1 MVVFCHDFQNVQRS
15 CNYKQRSLEMKH
27 IAKRLLSLLLVV
39 CLVLSV
45 AVIPAGAAET
55 KLTSV
60 YASYAAEGHTN
71 APIEDDVF
79 EAKSDSITV
88 SIMTTTDMH
97 GRAYDWNSYTNSA
110 LNNNFLQAAKLV
122 AERRAAV
129 DDSILID
136 VGDILQGSALS
147 SYNILQEGGENSP
160 MATALRYIGYD
171 AFVLGNH
178 EFNYAPQIQWNYY
191 NLLTSTD
198 KAVAGQPVDV
208 ICSNVVE
215 TETNESVFSPYKTFT
230 YKFEDG
236 TTFTIGL
243 LGFENMNNANWDVA
257 SHYEGCTFGHT
268 DNAEKSYVY
277 EWENYYG
284 KEMQEKCD
292 YIIVAMHSG
301 EGNPDVYNQ
310 ENQGGYFA
318 THTTGVDMLL
328 TGHNHQRNAVTLQNK
343 NGENVL
349 VMNGGGSTLGETVLT
364 LTKGAD
370 GKVSVTA
377 AESTMHPLNSALGK
391 DIRVTS
397 PDFKSG
403 DANYDGLKTLIT
415 PLFERSDAFVNKK
428 IGTVSGTWDTISN
441 YYLTQSDSYDLVH
454 KAQIWAACTDNNIDP
469 TKEHV
474 ISMTT
479 PVAKRGWSV
488 SSLLA
493 DGATSGDISLRDC
506 YSLYQYDNNTLYMIR
521 MTGAQLKS
529 WMQRTAQNYRVND
542 DGQVGGGGFG
552 CDTFYGVNYD
562 VYVGNPDG
570 QRVQNITYA
579 DGTPVKDDDTIYACL
594 SSYRLSATKD
604 SDAYGWF
611 ASTGITSNSEEALWD
626 ATISERFNNVGGSVP
641 LIIGE
646 YIKEMTAEGK
656 DITPGRE
663 TKWTIHAEANPVKTI
678 EVFETTDVHG
688 YLVDTSS
695 GNEST
700 FQYRMAYIAN
710 AVNEARANA
719 ENDAVLLLDGG
730 DIYQGTPVSNL
741 TYGSALRAAFDAMG
755 YDAVSLGNHEFDWN
769 VKTYAADEDGTMP
782 AYEIGEFKGD
792 SNIPVLAYNLYDAGT
807 TNRASF
813 VKDYVIVDKAGVKVA
828 LVGYIPDYSMDIM
841 TAKIAPYDIDPSIE
855 KLNAKI
861 ESIVAAENPD
871 VVVVVA
877 HASPRG
883 LANSVNSELV
893 DLVVG
898 GHSHSVS
905 YGVADNGVAYIQ
917 GNCQAKGYANAK
929 IQFNTE
935 TKEVTVVNP
944 SYVNTTG
951 RDNTQ
956 NLYDTEGN
964 TKLDPTVLAISHAS
978 WDAVKG
984 DMSEVLGV
992 ADQSIT
998 RRAPIGNSSSTIA
1011 GNWLTGLMLEATKEL
1026 NTVVAFTNSGGI
1038 RCDLLANE
1046 GETTRTVTVGDIYAI
1061 TPFGNR
1067 LYTYDLTG
1075 AELAATVE
1083 NSFKNSNY
1091 GDQFSGMVVK
1101 YTAEPDGKDENGR
1114 PVRGARTVVS
1124 IVLDDGTV
1132 VDIKDNTKTYRVAVN
1147 EYCATLPGSV
1157 FENKTPVQNVNEAPI
1172 DNISAIEA
1180 LRAIGKANNGKL
1192 PLDLTER
1199 CVKVELVEEDPC
1211 EQYTDLDANAW
1222 YAESVHFALV
1232 NGLFVGFGDG
1242 TFRPEAALSRAMVA
1256 TVLYRQAG
1264 SPAVTGTSTFPDL
1277 KDDWYADAVAWAQE
1291 AKVVIGDDKGLFR
1304 PDDDVTREEMVTM
1317 LYRFAASQNM
1327 DTTTTG
1333 DLSNF
1338 TDASSVQSYAT
1349 EPMTWAVGNGI
1360 ILGMGNNELAP
1371 RESATRAQFAAI
1383 TARLA
1388 ALK

>member
-1 MVVFCHDFQNVQRS
+1 
-15 CNYKQRSLEMKH
+15 MKH

-71 APIEDDVF
+71 APVADDVF

-88 SIMTTTDMH
+88 SILTTTDMH

-110 LNNNFLQAAKLV
+110 LSNNFLQAAKLV

-257 SHYEGCTFGHT
+257 SHYEGCTFGHP
-268 DNAEKSYVY
+268 DNTEKSYVY

-301 EGNPDVYNQ
+301 EGNPDIYNQ

-370 GKVSVTA
+370 GKVTVTA

-391 DIRVTS
+391 DENGRDIRVPS

-403 DANYDGLKTLIT
+403 DPNYDGLKDLIT

-529 WMQRTAQNYRVND
+529 WMQHTAQNYRVKDN
-542 DGQVGGGGFG
+542 GQLGGGGFG

-562 VYVGNPDG
+562 VYVGNPDN

-579 DGTPVKDDDTIYACL
+579 DGTAVKDDDTIYACL

-611 ASTGITSNSEEALWD
+611 ASTGITSSSDEVLWD

-663 TKWTIHAEANPVKTI
+663 TKWTVHAEANPVKTI

-710 AVNEARANA
+710 VVNEARANA

-741 TYGSALRAAFDAMG
+741 TYGNALRAAFDAMG
-755 YDAVSLGNHEFDWN
+755 YDAVSLGNHEFDWD
-769 VKTYAADEDGTMP
+769 VKAYAADEDGTMP

-792 SNIPVLAYNLYDAGT
+792 SNIPVLAYNLYDADT

-935 TKEVTVVNP
+935 TKEVMVVNP

-1011 GNWLTGLMLEATKEL
+1011 GNWLAGLMLEATKEL

-1232 NGLFVGFGDG
+1232 NGLFVGYGDG

-1333 DLSNF
+1333 DLSSF
-1338 TDASSVQSYAT
+1338 TDASSVQSYAA

>member
-1 MVVFCHDFQNVQRS
+1 
-15 CNYKQRSLEMKH
+15 MKH

-110 LNNNFLQAAKLV
+110 LSNNFLQAAKLV

-529 WMQRTAQNYRVND
+529 WMQHTAQTYRIND
-542 DGQVGGGGFG
+542 NGQVGGGGFG
-552 CDTFYGVNYD
+552 CDSFYGVNYD
-562 VYVGNPDG
+562 VYVGKPDG

-611 ASTGITSNSEEALWD
+611 ASTGITSSSEEVLWD
-626 ATISERFNNVGGSVP
+626 ATVSERFNNVGGSVP

-663 TKWTIHAEANPVKTI
+663 TKWT
-678 EVFETTDVHG
+678 
-688 YLVDTSS
+688 
-695 GNEST
+695 
-700 FQYRMAYIAN
+700 
-710 AVNEARANA
+710 
-719 ENDAVLLLDGG
+719 
-730 DIYQGTPVSNL
+730 
-741 TYGSALRAAFDAMG
+741 
-755 YDAVSLGNHEFDWN
+755 
-769 VKTYAADEDGTMP
+769 
-782 AYEIGEFKGD
+782 
-792 SNIPVLAYNLYDAGT
+792 
-807 TNRASF
+807 
-813 VKDYVIVDKAGVKVA
+813 
-828 LVGYIPDYSMDIM
+828 
-841 TAKIAPYDIDPSIE
+841 
-855 KLNAKI
+855 
-861 ESIVAAENPD
+861 
-871 VVVVVA
+871 
-877 HASPRG
+877 
-883 LANSVNSELV
+883 
-893 DLVVG
+893 
-898 GHSHSVS
+898 
-905 YGVADNGVAYIQ
+905 
-917 GNCQAKGYANAK
+917 
-929 IQFNTE
+929 
-935 TKEVTVVNP
+935 
-944 SYVNTTG
+944 
-951 RDNTQ
+951 
-956 NLYDTEGN
+956 
-964 TKLDPTVLAISHAS
+964 
-978 WDAVKG
+978 
-984 DMSEVLGV
+984 
-992 ADQSIT
+992 
-998 RRAPIGNSSSTIA
+998 
-1011 GNWLTGLMLEATKEL
+1011 
-1026 NTVVAFTNSGGI
+1026 
-1038 RCDLLANE
+1038 
-1046 GETTRTVTVGDIYAI
+1046 
-1061 TPFGNR
+1061 
-1067 LYTYDLTG
+1067 
-1075 AELAATVE
+1075 
-1083 NSFKNSNY
+1083 
-1091 GDQFSGMVVK
+1091 
-1101 YTAEPDGKDENGR
+1101 
-1114 PVRGARTVVS
+1114 
-1124 IVLDDGTV
+1124 
-1132 VDIKDNTKTYRVAVN
+1132 
-1147 EYCATLPGSV
+1147 
-1157 FENKTPVQNVNEAPI
+1157 VQ
-1172 DNISAIEA
+1172 
-1180 LRAIGKANNGKL
+1180 
-1192 PLDLTER
+1192 
-1199 CVKVELVEEDPC
+1199 VEEDPC

-1333 DLSNF
+1333 DLSSF

>member
-1 MVVFCHDFQNVQRS
+1 
-15 CNYKQRSLEMKH
+15 MKH

-71 APIEDDVF
+71 APVADDVF

-88 SIMTTTDMH
+88 SILTTTDMH
-97 GRAYDWNSYTNSA
+97 GRAYDWDSYKNSA
-110 LNNNFLQAAKLV
+110 LSNNFLQAAKLV

-257 SHYEGCTFGHT
+257 SHYEGCTFGHP
-268 DNAEKSYVY
+268 DNTEKSYVY

-301 EGNPDVYNQ
+301 EGNPDIYNQ

-370 GKVSVTA
+370 GKVTVTA

-391 DIRVTS
+391 DENGRDIRVPS

-403 DANYDGLKTLIT
+403 DPNYDGLKDLIT

-529 WMQRTAQNYRVND
+529 WMQHTAQNYRVKD
-542 DGQVGGGGFG
+542 DGQLGGGGFG

-562 VYVGNPDG
+562 VYVGNPDN

-579 DGTPVKDDDTIYACL
+579 DGTAVKDDDTIYACL

-611 ASTGITSNSEEALWD
+611 ASTGITSSSDEVLWD

-663 TKWTIHAEANPVKTI
+663 TKWTVHAEANPVKTI

-710 AVNEARANA
+710 VVNEARANA

-741 TYGSALRAAFDAMG
+741 TYGNALRAAFDAMG
-755 YDAVSLGNHEFDWN
+755 YDAVSLGNHEFDWD
-769 VKTYAADEDGTMP
+769 VKAYAADEDGTMP

-792 SNIPVLAYNLYDAGT
+792 SNIPVLAYNLYDADT

-956 NLYDTEGN
+956 NLFDTEGN

-978 WDAVKG
+978 WDAVKD

-1011 GNWLTGLMLEATKEL
+1011 GNWLAGLMLEATKEL

-1157 FENKTPVQNVNEAPI
+1157 FENKTPVQNVNEAPV

-1232 NGLFVGFGDG
+1232 NGLFVGYGDG

-1327 DTTTTG
+1327 DTPTTG

>member
-1 MVVFCHDFQNVQRS
+1 
-15 CNYKQRSLEMKH
+15 MKH

-71 APIEDDVF
+71 APVADDVF

-97 GRAYDWNSYTNSA
+97 GRAYDWDSYKNSA
-110 LNNNFLQAAKLV
+110 LSNNFLQAAKLV

-257 SHYEGCTFGHT
+257 SHYEGCTFGHP
-268 DNAEKSYVY
+268 DNTEKSYVY

-301 EGNPDVYNQ
+301 EGNPDIYNQ

-370 GKVSVTA
+370 GKVTVTA

-391 DIRVTS
+391 DENGRDIRVPS

-403 DANYDGLKTLIT
+403 DPNYDGLKDLIT

-529 WMQRTAQNYRVND
+529 WMQHTAQNYRVKD
-542 DGQVGGGGFG
+542 DGQLGGGGFG

-562 VYVGNPDG
+562 VYVGNPDN

-579 DGTPVKDDDTIYACL
+579 DGTAVKDDDTIYACL

-611 ASTGITSNSEEALWD
+611 ASTGITSSSDEVLWD

-656 DITPGRE
+656 EITPGRE
-663 TKWTIHAEANPVKTI
+663 TKWT
-678 EVFETTDVHG
+678 
-688 YLVDTSS
+688 
-695 GNEST
+695 
-700 FQYRMAYIAN
+700 
-710 AVNEARANA
+710 
-719 ENDAVLLLDGG
+719 
-730 DIYQGTPVSNL
+730 
-741 TYGSALRAAFDAMG
+741 
-755 YDAVSLGNHEFDWN
+755 
-769 VKTYAADEDGTMP
+769 
-782 AYEIGEFKGD
+782 
-792 SNIPVLAYNLYDAGT
+792 
-807 TNRASF
+807 
-813 VKDYVIVDKAGVKVA
+813 
-828 LVGYIPDYSMDIM
+828 
-841 TAKIAPYDIDPSIE
+841 
-855 KLNAKI
+855 
-861 ESIVAAENPD
+861 
-871 VVVVVA
+871 
-877 HASPRG
+877 
-883 LANSVNSELV
+883 
-893 DLVVG
+893 
-898 GHSHSVS
+898 
-905 YGVADNGVAYIQ
+905 
-917 GNCQAKGYANAK
+917 
-929 IQFNTE
+929 
-935 TKEVTVVNP
+935 
-944 SYVNTTG
+944 
-951 RDNTQ
+951 
-956 NLYDTEGN
+956 
-964 TKLDPTVLAISHAS
+964 
-978 WDAVKG
+978 
-984 DMSEVLGV
+984 
-992 ADQSIT
+992 
-998 RRAPIGNSSSTIA
+998 
-1011 GNWLTGLMLEATKEL
+1011 
-1026 NTVVAFTNSGGI
+1026 
-1038 RCDLLANE
+1038 
-1046 GETTRTVTVGDIYAI
+1046 
-1061 TPFGNR
+1061 
-1067 LYTYDLTG
+1067 
-1075 AELAATVE
+1075 
-1083 NSFKNSNY
+1083 
-1091 GDQFSGMVVK
+1091 
-1101 YTAEPDGKDENGR
+1101 
-1114 PVRGARTVVS
+1114 
-1124 IVLDDGTV
+1124 
-1132 VDIKDNTKTYRVAVN
+1132 
-1147 EYCATLPGSV
+1147 
-1157 FENKTPVQNVNEAPI
+1157 VQ
-1172 DNISAIEA
+1172 
-1180 LRAIGKANNGKL
+1180 
-1192 PLDLTER
+1192 
-1199 CVKVELVEEDPC
+1199 VEEDPC

-1264 SPAVTGTSTFPDL
+1264 SPAVTGSSTFPDL

>member
-1 MVVFCHDFQNVQRS
+1 
-15 CNYKQRSLEMKH
+15 MKH

-71 APIEDDVF
+71 APVADDVF

-88 SIMTTTDMH
+88 SILTTTDMH
-97 GRAYDWNSYTNSA
+97 GRAYDWDSYTNSA
-110 LNNNFLQAAKLV
+110 LSNNFLQAAKLV

-257 SHYEGCTFGHT
+257 SHYEGCTFGHP
-268 DNAEKSYVY
+268 DNTEKSYVY

-301 EGNPDVYNQ
+301 EGNPDIYNQ

-370 GKVSVTA
+370 GKVTVTA

-391 DIRVTS
+391 DENGRDIRVPS

-403 DANYDGLKTLIT
+403 DPNYDGLKDLIT

-428 IGTVSGTWDTISN
+428 IGTVSGEWDTISN

-474 ISMTT
+474 VSMTT

-506 YSLYQYDNNTLYMIR
+506 YSLYQYDNNTLYMIK

-529 WMQRTAQNYRVND
+529 WMQHTAQNYRVKDN
-542 DGQVGGGGFG
+542 GQLGGGGFG

-562 VYVGNPDG
+562 VYVGNPDN
-570 QRVQNITYA
+570 QCVQNITYA
-579 DGTPVKDDDTIYACL
+579 DGTAVKDDDTIYACL

-611 ASTGITSNSEEALWD
+611 ASTGITSSSDEVLWD

-663 TKWTIHAEANPVKTI
+663 TKWAVHAEANPVKTI

-710 AVNEARANA
+710 VVNEARANA

-741 TYGSALRAAFDAMG
+741 TYGNALRAAFDAMG

-769 VKTYAADEDGTMP
+769 VKAYAADENGTMP

-792 SNIPVLAYNLYDAGT
+792 SNIPVLAYNLYDADT

-1011 GNWLTGLMLEATKEL
+1011 GNWLAGLMLEATKEL

-1157 FENKTPVQNVNEAPI
+1157 FENKTPVQNVNEAPV

-1232 NGLFVGFGDG
+1232 NGLFVGYGDG

-1264 SPAVTGTSTFPDL
+1264 SPAVTGSSTFPDL

>member
-1 MVVFCHDFQNVQRS
+1 
-15 CNYKQRSLEMKH
+15 MKH

-71 APIEDDVF
+71 APVADDVF

-88 SIMTTTDMH
+88 SILTTTDMH

-110 LNNNFLQAAKLV
+110 LSNNFLQAAKLV

-301 EGNPDVYNQ
+301 EGNPDIYNQ

-343 NGENVL
+343 NGEDVL

-370 GKVSVTA
+370 GKVTVTA

-391 DIRVTS
+391 DENGRDIRVPS

-403 DANYDGLKTLIT
+403 DPNYDGLKDLIT

-474 ISMTT
+474 VSMTT

-506 YSLYQYDNNTLYMIR
+506 YSLYQYDNNTLYMIK

-529 WMQRTAQNYRVND
+529 WMQHTAQNYRVND
-542 DGQVGGGGFG
+542 NGQVGGGGFG

-562 VYVGNPDG
+562 VYVGKPDG

-579 DGTPVKDDDTIYACL
+579 DGTPVKDDDMIYACL

-611 ASTGITSNSEEALWD
+611 ASTGITSSSEEVLWD
-626 ATISERFNNVGGSVP
+626 ATVSERFNNVGGSVP

-663 TKWTIHAEANPVKTI
+663 TKWT
-678 EVFETTDVHG
+678 
-688 YLVDTSS
+688 
-695 GNEST
+695 
-700 FQYRMAYIAN
+700 
-710 AVNEARANA
+710 
-719 ENDAVLLLDGG
+719 
-730 DIYQGTPVSNL
+730 
-741 TYGSALRAAFDAMG
+741 
-755 YDAVSLGNHEFDWN
+755 
-769 VKTYAADEDGTMP
+769 
-782 AYEIGEFKGD
+782 
-792 SNIPVLAYNLYDAGT
+792 
-807 TNRASF
+807 
-813 VKDYVIVDKAGVKVA
+813 
-828 LVGYIPDYSMDIM
+828 
-841 TAKIAPYDIDPSIE
+841 
-855 KLNAKI
+855 
-861 ESIVAAENPD
+861 
-871 VVVVVA
+871 
-877 HASPRG
+877 
-883 LANSVNSELV
+883 
-893 DLVVG
+893 
-898 GHSHSVS
+898 
-905 YGVADNGVAYIQ
+905 
-917 GNCQAKGYANAK
+917 
-929 IQFNTE
+929 
-935 TKEVTVVNP
+935 
-944 SYVNTTG
+944 
-951 RDNTQ
+951 
-956 NLYDTEGN
+956 
-964 TKLDPTVLAISHAS
+964 
-978 WDAVKG
+978 
-984 DMSEVLGV
+984 
-992 ADQSIT
+992 
-998 RRAPIGNSSSTIA
+998 
-1011 GNWLTGLMLEATKEL
+1011 
-1026 NTVVAFTNSGGI
+1026 
-1038 RCDLLANE
+1038 
-1046 GETTRTVTVGDIYAI
+1046 
-1061 TPFGNR
+1061 
-1067 LYTYDLTG
+1067 
-1075 AELAATVE
+1075 
-1083 NSFKNSNY
+1083 
-1091 GDQFSGMVVK
+1091 
-1101 YTAEPDGKDENGR
+1101 
-1114 PVRGARTVVS
+1114 
-1124 IVLDDGTV
+1124 
-1132 VDIKDNTKTYRVAVN
+1132 
-1147 EYCATLPGSV
+1147 
-1157 FENKTPVQNVNEAPI
+1157 VQ
-1172 DNISAIEA
+1172 
-1180 LRAIGKANNGKL
+1180 
-1192 PLDLTER
+1192 
-1199 CVKVELVEEDPC
+1199 VEEDPC

-1232 NGLFVGFGDG
+1232 NGLFVGYGDG

-1333 DLSNF
+1333 DLSSF

>member
-1 MVVFCHDFQNVQRS
+1 
-15 CNYKQRSLEMKH
+15 MKH

-71 APIEDDVF
+71 APVADDVF

-88 SIMTTTDMH
+88 SILTTTDMH

-110 LNNNFLQAAKLV
+110 LSNNFLQAAKLV

-257 SHYEGCTFGHT
+257 SHYEGCTFGHP
-268 DNAEKSYVY
+268 DNTEKSYVY

-301 EGNPDVYNQ
+301 EGNPDIYNQ

-370 GKVSVTA
+370 GKVTVTA

-391 DIRVTS
+391 DENGRDIRVPS

-403 DANYDGLKTLIT
+403 DPNYDGLKDLIT

-529 WMQRTAQNYRVND
+529 WMQHTAQNYRVKD
-542 DGQVGGGGFG
+542 DGQLGCGGFG

-562 VYVGNPDG
+562 VYVGKPDG

-579 DGTPVKDDDTIYACL
+579 DGTPVKDDDMIYACL

-611 ASTGITSNSEEALWD
+611 ASTGITSSSEEVLWD
-626 ATISERFNNVGGSVP
+626 ATVSERFNNVGGSVP

-663 TKWTIHAEANPVKTI
+663 TKWT
-678 EVFETTDVHG
+678 
-688 YLVDTSS
+688 
-695 GNEST
+695 
-700 FQYRMAYIAN
+700 
-710 AVNEARANA
+710 
-719 ENDAVLLLDGG
+719 
-730 DIYQGTPVSNL
+730 
-741 TYGSALRAAFDAMG
+741 
-755 YDAVSLGNHEFDWN
+755 
-769 VKTYAADEDGTMP
+769 
-782 AYEIGEFKGD
+782 
-792 SNIPVLAYNLYDAGT
+792 
-807 TNRASF
+807 
-813 VKDYVIVDKAGVKVA
+813 
-828 LVGYIPDYSMDIM
+828 
-841 TAKIAPYDIDPSIE
+841 
-855 KLNAKI
+855 
-861 ESIVAAENPD
+861 
-871 VVVVVA
+871 
-877 HASPRG
+877 
-883 LANSVNSELV
+883 
-893 DLVVG
+893 
-898 GHSHSVS
+898 
-905 YGVADNGVAYIQ
+905 
-917 GNCQAKGYANAK
+917 
-929 IQFNTE
+929 
-935 TKEVTVVNP
+935 
-944 SYVNTTG
+944 
-951 RDNTQ
+951 
-956 NLYDTEGN
+956 
-964 TKLDPTVLAISHAS
+964 
-978 WDAVKG
+978 
-984 DMSEVLGV
+984 
-992 ADQSIT
+992 
-998 RRAPIGNSSSTIA
+998 
-1011 GNWLTGLMLEATKEL
+1011 
-1026 NTVVAFTNSGGI
+1026 
-1038 RCDLLANE
+1038 
-1046 GETTRTVTVGDIYAI
+1046 
-1061 TPFGNR
+1061 
-1067 LYTYDLTG
+1067 
-1075 AELAATVE
+1075 
-1083 NSFKNSNY
+1083 
-1091 GDQFSGMVVK
+1091 
-1101 YTAEPDGKDENGR
+1101 
-1114 PVRGARTVVS
+1114 
-1124 IVLDDGTV
+1124 
-1132 VDIKDNTKTYRVAVN
+1132 
-1147 EYCATLPGSV
+1147 
-1157 FENKTPVQNVNEAPI
+1157 VQ
-1172 DNISAIEA
+1172 
-1180 LRAIGKANNGKL
+1180 
-1192 PLDLTER
+1192 
-1199 CVKVELVEEDPC
+1199 VEEDPC

-1333 DLSNF
+1333 DLSSF

>member
-1 MVVFCHDFQNVQRS
+1 
-15 CNYKQRSLEMKH
+15 MKH

-71 APIEDDVF
+71 APVADDVF

-88 SIMTTTDMH
+88 SILTTTDMH

-110 LNNNFLQAAKLV
+110 LSNNFLQAAKLV

-257 SHYEGCTFGHT
+257 SHYEGCTFGHP
-268 DNAEKSYVY
+268 DNTEKSYVY

-301 EGNPDVYNQ
+301 EGNPDIYNQ

-370 GKVSVTA
+370 GKVTVTA

-391 DIRVTS
+391 DENGRDIRVPS

-403 DANYDGLKTLIT
+403 DPNYDGLKDLIT

-529 WMQRTAQNYRVND
+529 WMQHTAQNYRVKDN
-542 DGQVGGGGFG
+542 GQLGGGGFG

-562 VYVGNPDG
+562 VYVGNPDN

-579 DGTPVKDDDTIYACL
+579 DGTAVKDDDTIYACL

-611 ASTGITSNSEEALWD
+611 ASTGITSSSDEVLWD

-663 TKWTIHAEANPVKTI
+663 TKWTVHAEANPVKTI

-695 GNEST
+695 GSEST

-710 AVNEARANA
+710 VVNEARANA

-741 TYGSALRAAFDAMG
+741 TYGNALRAAFDAMG
-755 YDAVSLGNHEFDWN
+755 YDAVSLGNHEFDWD
-769 VKTYAADEDGTMP
+769 VKAYAADEDGTMP

-792 SNIPVLAYNLYDAGT
+792 SNIPVLAYNLYDADT

-956 NLYDTEGN
+956 NLFDTEGN

-978 WDAVKG
+978 WDAVKD

-1011 GNWLTGLMLEATKEL
+1011 GNWLAGLMLEATKEL

-1157 FENKTPVQNVNEAPI
+1157 FENKTPVQNVNEAPV

-1333 DLSNF
+1333 DLSSF

>member
-1 MVVFCHDFQNVQRS
+1 
-15 CNYKQRSLEMKH
+15 MKH

-71 APIEDDVF
+71 APVADDVF

-88 SIMTTTDMH
+88 SILTTTDMH

-110 LNNNFLQAAKLV
+110 LSNNFLQAAKLV

-301 EGNPDVYNQ
+301 EGNPDIYNQ

-318 THTTGVDMLL
+318 THTIGVDMLL

-343 NGENVL
+343 NGEDVL

-370 GKVSVTA
+370 GKVTVTA

-391 DIRVTS
+391 DENGRDIRVPS

-403 DANYDGLKTLIT
+403 DPNYDGLKDLIT

-428 IGTVSGTWDTISN
+428 IGTVSGEWDTISN

-474 ISMTT
+474 VSMTT

-506 YSLYQYDNNTLYMIR
+506 YSLYQYDNNTLYMIK

-529 WMQRTAQNYRVND
+529 WMQHTAQNYRVND
-542 DGQVGGGGFG
+542 NGQVGGGGFG

-562 VYVGNPDG
+562 VYVGKPDG

-579 DGTPVKDDDTIYACL
+579 DGTPVKDDDMIYACL

-611 ASTGITSNSEEALWD
+611 ASTGITSSSEEVLWD
-626 ATISERFNNVGGSVP
+626 ATVSERFNNVGGSVP

-663 TKWTIHAEANPVKTI
+663 TKWT
-678 EVFETTDVHG
+678 
-688 YLVDTSS
+688 
-695 GNEST
+695 
-700 FQYRMAYIAN
+700 
-710 AVNEARANA
+710 
-719 ENDAVLLLDGG
+719 
-730 DIYQGTPVSNL
+730 
-741 TYGSALRAAFDAMG
+741 
-755 YDAVSLGNHEFDWN
+755 
-769 VKTYAADEDGTMP
+769 
-782 AYEIGEFKGD
+782 
-792 SNIPVLAYNLYDAGT
+792 
-807 TNRASF
+807 
-813 VKDYVIVDKAGVKVA
+813 
-828 LVGYIPDYSMDIM
+828 
-841 TAKIAPYDIDPSIE
+841 
-855 KLNAKI
+855 
-861 ESIVAAENPD
+861 
-871 VVVVVA
+871 
-877 HASPRG
+877 
-883 LANSVNSELV
+883 
-893 DLVVG
+893 
-898 GHSHSVS
+898 
-905 YGVADNGVAYIQ
+905 
-917 GNCQAKGYANAK
+917 
-929 IQFNTE
+929 
-935 TKEVTVVNP
+935 
-944 SYVNTTG
+944 
-951 RDNTQ
+951 
-956 NLYDTEGN
+956 
-964 TKLDPTVLAISHAS
+964 
-978 WDAVKG
+978 
-984 DMSEVLGV
+984 
-992 ADQSIT
+992 
-998 RRAPIGNSSSTIA
+998 
-1011 GNWLTGLMLEATKEL
+1011 
-1026 NTVVAFTNSGGI
+1026 
-1038 RCDLLANE
+1038 
-1046 GETTRTVTVGDIYAI
+1046 
-1061 TPFGNR
+1061 
-1067 LYTYDLTG
+1067 
-1075 AELAATVE
+1075 
-1083 NSFKNSNY
+1083 
-1091 GDQFSGMVVK
+1091 
-1101 YTAEPDGKDENGR
+1101 
-1114 PVRGARTVVS
+1114 
-1124 IVLDDGTV
+1124 
-1132 VDIKDNTKTYRVAVN
+1132 
-1147 EYCATLPGSV
+1147 
-1157 FENKTPVQNVNEAPI
+1157 VQ
-1172 DNISAIEA
+1172 
-1180 LRAIGKANNGKL
+1180 
-1192 PLDLTER
+1192 
-1199 CVKVELVEEDPC
+1199 VEEDPC

-1232 NGLFVGFGDG
+1232 NGLFVGYGDG

-1333 DLSNF
+1333 DLSSF

>member
-1 MVVFCHDFQNVQRS
+1 
-15 CNYKQRSLEMKH
+15 MKH

-301 EGNPDVYNQ
+301 EGNPDIYNQ

-343 NGENVL
+343 NGEDVL

-370 GKVSVTA
+370 GKVTVTA

-391 DIRVTS
+391 DENGRDIRVPS

-403 DANYDGLKTLIT
+403 DPNYDGLKDLIT

-428 IGTVSGTWDTISN
+428 IGTVSGEWDTISN

-474 ISMTT
+474 VSMTT

-506 YSLYQYDNNTLYMIR
+506 YSLYQYDNNTLYMIK

-529 WMQRTAQNYRVND
+529 WMQHTAQNYRVND
-542 DGQVGGGGFG
+542 NGQVGGGGFG

-562 VYVGNPDG
+562 VYVGKPDG

-579 DGTPVKDDDTIYACL
+579 DGTPVKDDDMIYACL

-611 ASTGITSNSEEALWD
+611 ASTGITSSSEEVLWD
-626 ATISERFNNVGGSVP
+626 ATVSERFNNVGGSVP

-663 TKWTIHAEANPVKTI
+663 TKWT
-678 EVFETTDVHG
+678 
-688 YLVDTSS
+688 
-695 GNEST
+695 
-700 FQYRMAYIAN
+700 
-710 AVNEARANA
+710 
-719 ENDAVLLLDGG
+719 
-730 DIYQGTPVSNL
+730 
-741 TYGSALRAAFDAMG
+741 
-755 YDAVSLGNHEFDWN
+755 
-769 VKTYAADEDGTMP
+769 
-782 AYEIGEFKGD
+782 
-792 SNIPVLAYNLYDAGT
+792 
-807 TNRASF
+807 
-813 VKDYVIVDKAGVKVA
+813 
-828 LVGYIPDYSMDIM
+828 
-841 TAKIAPYDIDPSIE
+841 
-855 KLNAKI
+855 
-861 ESIVAAENPD
+861 
-871 VVVVVA
+871 
-877 HASPRG
+877 
-883 LANSVNSELV
+883 
-893 DLVVG
+893 
-898 GHSHSVS
+898 
-905 YGVADNGVAYIQ
+905 
-917 GNCQAKGYANAK
+917 
-929 IQFNTE
+929 
-935 TKEVTVVNP
+935 
-944 SYVNTTG
+944 
-951 RDNTQ
+951 
-956 NLYDTEGN
+956 
-964 TKLDPTVLAISHAS
+964 
-978 WDAVKG
+978 
-984 DMSEVLGV
+984 
-992 ADQSIT
+992 
-998 RRAPIGNSSSTIA
+998 
-1011 GNWLTGLMLEATKEL
+1011 
-1026 NTVVAFTNSGGI
+1026 
-1038 RCDLLANE
+1038 
-1046 GETTRTVTVGDIYAI
+1046 
-1061 TPFGNR
+1061 
-1067 LYTYDLTG
+1067 
-1075 AELAATVE
+1075 
-1083 NSFKNSNY
+1083 
-1091 GDQFSGMVVK
+1091 
-1101 YTAEPDGKDENGR
+1101 
-1114 PVRGARTVVS
+1114 
-1124 IVLDDGTV
+1124 
-1132 VDIKDNTKTYRVAVN
+1132 
-1147 EYCATLPGSV
+1147 
-1157 FENKTPVQNVNEAPI
+1157 VQ
-1172 DNISAIEA
+1172 
-1180 LRAIGKANNGKL
+1180 
-1192 PLDLTER
+1192 
-1199 CVKVELVEEDPC
+1199 VEEDPC

-1232 NGLFVGFGDG
+1232 NGLFVGYGDG

-1333 DLSNF
+1333 DLSSF
-1338 TDASSVQSYAT
+1338 TDASSVQSYAA

>member
-1 MVVFCHDFQNVQRS
+1 
-15 CNYKQRSLEMKH
+15 MKH

-71 APIEDDVF
+71 APVADDVF

-88 SIMTTTDMH
+88 SILTTTDMH

-110 LNNNFLQAAKLV
+110 LSNNFLQAAKLV

-198 KAVAGQPVDV
+198 KAVVGQPVDV

-257 SHYEGCTFGHT
+257 SHYEGCTFGHP
-268 DNAEKSYVY
+268 DNTEKSYVY

-301 EGNPDVYNQ
+301 EGNPDIYNQ

-370 GKVSVTA
+370 GKVTVTA
-377 AESTMHPLNSALGK
+377 GESTMHPLGSALGK
-391 DIRVTS
+391 DENGKDIRVPS

-403 DANYDGLKTLIT
+403 DPNYDGLKDLIT

-479 PVAKRGWSV
+479 PVAKWGWSV

-542 DGQVGGGGFG
+542 NGQLGGGGFG

-579 DGTPVKDDDTIYACL
+579 DGTSVKDDDTIYACL

-611 ASTGITSNSEEALWD
+611 ASTGITSSSEEALWD

-710 AVNEARANA
+710 VVNEARANA

-755 YDAVSLGNHEFDWN
+755 YDAVALGNHEFDWD
-769 VKTYAADEDGTMP
+769 VKTYAADEDGTMS

-792 SNIPVLAYNLYDAGT
+792 SNIPVLAYNLYDTGT

-861 ESIVAAENPD
+861 ESIVAAEDPD

-898 GHSHSVS
+898 GHSHTVS

-956 NLYDTEGN
+956 NLFDTEGN

-978 WDAVKG
+978 WDAVKD

-998 RRAPIGNSSSTIA
+998 RRARIGNSSSTIA

-1038 RCDLLANE
+1038 RCDLMANE

-1101 YTAEPDGKDENGR
+1101 YTAEPDGKDEEGR

-1264 SPAVTGTSTFPDL
+1264 SPAVTGSSTFPDL

-1333 DLSNF
+1333 DLSSF

>member
-1 MVVFCHDFQNVQRS
+1 
-15 CNYKQRSLEMKH
+15 MKH

-88 SIMTTTDMH
+88 SILTTTDMH

-110 LNNNFLQAAKLV
+110 LSNNFLQAAKLV

-257 SHYEGCTFGHT
+257 SHYEGCTFGHP
-268 DNAEKSYVY
+268 DNTEKSYVY

-301 EGNPDVYNQ
+301 EGNPDIYNQ

-370 GKVSVTA
+370 GKVTVTA

-391 DIRVTS
+391 DENGRDIRVPS

-403 DANYDGLKTLIT
+403 DPNYDGLKDLIT

-529 WMQRTAQNYRVND
+529 WMQHTAQNYRVKDN
-542 DGQVGGGGFG
+542 GQLGGGGFG

-562 VYVGNPDG
+562 VYVGKPDG

-579 DGTPVKDDDTIYACL
+579 DGTPVKDDDMIYACL

-611 ASTGITSNSEEALWD
+611 ASTGITSSSEEVLWD
-626 ATISERFNNVGGSVP
+626 ATVSERFNNVGGSVP

-663 TKWTIHAEANPVKTI
+663 TKWT
-678 EVFETTDVHG
+678 
-688 YLVDTSS
+688 
-695 GNEST
+695 
-700 FQYRMAYIAN
+700 
-710 AVNEARANA
+710 
-719 ENDAVLLLDGG
+719 
-730 DIYQGTPVSNL
+730 
-741 TYGSALRAAFDAMG
+741 
-755 YDAVSLGNHEFDWN
+755 
-769 VKTYAADEDGTMP
+769 
-782 AYEIGEFKGD
+782 
-792 SNIPVLAYNLYDAGT
+792 
-807 TNRASF
+807 
-813 VKDYVIVDKAGVKVA
+813 
-828 LVGYIPDYSMDIM
+828 
-841 TAKIAPYDIDPSIE
+841 
-855 KLNAKI
+855 
-861 ESIVAAENPD
+861 
-871 VVVVVA
+871 
-877 HASPRG
+877 
-883 LANSVNSELV
+883 
-893 DLVVG
+893 
-898 GHSHSVS
+898 
-905 YGVADNGVAYIQ
+905 
-917 GNCQAKGYANAK
+917 
-929 IQFNTE
+929 
-935 TKEVTVVNP
+935 
-944 SYVNTTG
+944 
-951 RDNTQ
+951 
-956 NLYDTEGN
+956 
-964 TKLDPTVLAISHAS
+964 
-978 WDAVKG
+978 
-984 DMSEVLGV
+984 
-992 ADQSIT
+992 
-998 RRAPIGNSSSTIA
+998 
-1011 GNWLTGLMLEATKEL
+1011 
-1026 NTVVAFTNSGGI
+1026 
-1038 RCDLLANE
+1038 
-1046 GETTRTVTVGDIYAI
+1046 
-1061 TPFGNR
+1061 
-1067 LYTYDLTG
+1067 
-1075 AELAATVE
+1075 
-1083 NSFKNSNY
+1083 
-1091 GDQFSGMVVK
+1091 
-1101 YTAEPDGKDENGR
+1101 
-1114 PVRGARTVVS
+1114 
-1124 IVLDDGTV
+1124 
-1132 VDIKDNTKTYRVAVN
+1132 
-1147 EYCATLPGSV
+1147 
-1157 FENKTPVQNVNEAPI
+1157 VQ
-1172 DNISAIEA
+1172 
-1180 LRAIGKANNGKL
+1180 
-1192 PLDLTER
+1192 
-1199 CVKVELVEEDPC
+1199 VEEDPC

-1232 NGLFVGFGDG
+1232 NGLFVGYGDG

-1333 DLSNF
+1333 DLSSF

>member
-1 MVVFCHDFQNVQRS
+1 
-15 CNYKQRSLEMKH
+15 MKH

-110 LNNNFLQAAKLV
+110 LSNNFLQAAKLV

-370 GKVSVTA
+370 GKVTVTA

-529 WMQRTAQNYRVND
+529 WMQHTAQNYRVKD
-542 DGQVGGGGFG
+542 DGQLGGGGFG

-562 VYVGNPDG
+562 VYVGNPDN

-579 DGTPVKDDDTIYACL
+579 DGTAVKDDDTIYACL

-611 ASTGITSNSEEALWD
+611 ASTGITSSSDEVLWD

-663 TKWTIHAEANPVKTI
+663 TKWT
-678 EVFETTDVHG
+678 
-688 YLVDTSS
+688 
-695 GNEST
+695 
-700 FQYRMAYIAN
+700 
-710 AVNEARANA
+710 
-719 ENDAVLLLDGG
+719 
-730 DIYQGTPVSNL
+730 
-741 TYGSALRAAFDAMG
+741 
-755 YDAVSLGNHEFDWN
+755 
-769 VKTYAADEDGTMP
+769 
-782 AYEIGEFKGD
+782 
-792 SNIPVLAYNLYDAGT
+792 
-807 TNRASF
+807 
-813 VKDYVIVDKAGVKVA
+813 
-828 LVGYIPDYSMDIM
+828 
-841 TAKIAPYDIDPSIE
+841 
-855 KLNAKI
+855 
-861 ESIVAAENPD
+861 
-871 VVVVVA
+871 
-877 HASPRG
+877 
-883 LANSVNSELV
+883 
-893 DLVVG
+893 
-898 GHSHSVS
+898 
-905 YGVADNGVAYIQ
+905 
-917 GNCQAKGYANAK
+917 
-929 IQFNTE
+929 
-935 TKEVTVVNP
+935 
-944 SYVNTTG
+944 
-951 RDNTQ
+951 
-956 NLYDTEGN
+956 
-964 TKLDPTVLAISHAS
+964 
-978 WDAVKG
+978 
-984 DMSEVLGV
+984 
-992 ADQSIT
+992 
-998 RRAPIGNSSSTIA
+998 
-1011 GNWLTGLMLEATKEL
+1011 
-1026 NTVVAFTNSGGI
+1026 
-1038 RCDLLANE
+1038 
-1046 GETTRTVTVGDIYAI
+1046 
-1061 TPFGNR
+1061 
-1067 LYTYDLTG
+1067 
-1075 AELAATVE
+1075 
-1083 NSFKNSNY
+1083 
-1091 GDQFSGMVVK
+1091 
-1101 YTAEPDGKDENGR
+1101 
-1114 PVRGARTVVS
+1114 
-1124 IVLDDGTV
+1124 
-1132 VDIKDNTKTYRVAVN
+1132 
-1147 EYCATLPGSV
+1147 
-1157 FENKTPVQNVNEAPI
+1157 VQ
-1172 DNISAIEA
+1172 
-1180 LRAIGKANNGKL
+1180 
-1192 PLDLTER
+1192 
-1199 CVKVELVEEDPC
+1199 VEEDPC

-1264 SPAVTGTSTFPDL
+1264 SPAVTDTSTFPDL

-1333 DLSNF
+1333 DLSSF
-1338 TDASSVQSYAT
+1338 TDTSSVQSYAT

>member
-1 MVVFCHDFQNVQRS
+1 
-15 CNYKQRSLEMKH
+15 MKH

-88 SIMTTTDMH
+88 SILTTTDMH

-110 LNNNFLQAAKLV
+110 LSNNFLQAAKLV

-301 EGNPDVYNQ
+301 EGNPDIYNQ

-343 NGENVL
+343 NGEDVL

-370 GKVSVTA
+370 GKVTVTA

-391 DIRVTS
+391 DENGRDIRVPS

-403 DANYDGLKTLIT
+403 DPNYDGLKDLIT

-428 IGTVSGTWDTISN
+428 IGTVSGEWDTISN

-474 ISMTT
+474 VSMTT

-506 YSLYQYDNNTLYMIR
+506 YSLYQYDNNTLYMIK

-529 WMQRTAQNYRVND
+529 WMQHTAQNYRVND
-542 DGQVGGGGFG
+542 NGQVGGGGFG

-562 VYVGNPDG
+562 VYVGKPDG

-579 DGTPVKDDDTIYACL
+579 DGTPVKDDDMIYACL

-611 ASTGITSNSEEALWD
+611 ASTGITSSSEEVLWD
-626 ATISERFNNVGGSVP
+626 ATVSERFNNVGGSVP

-663 TKWTIHAEANPVKTI
+663 TKWT
-678 EVFETTDVHG
+678 
-688 YLVDTSS
+688 
-695 GNEST
+695 
-700 FQYRMAYIAN
+700 
-710 AVNEARANA
+710 
-719 ENDAVLLLDGG
+719 
-730 DIYQGTPVSNL
+730 
-741 TYGSALRAAFDAMG
+741 
-755 YDAVSLGNHEFDWN
+755 
-769 VKTYAADEDGTMP
+769 
-782 AYEIGEFKGD
+782 
-792 SNIPVLAYNLYDAGT
+792 
-807 TNRASF
+807 
-813 VKDYVIVDKAGVKVA
+813 
-828 LVGYIPDYSMDIM
+828 
-841 TAKIAPYDIDPSIE
+841 
-855 KLNAKI
+855 
-861 ESIVAAENPD
+861 
-871 VVVVVA
+871 
-877 HASPRG
+877 
-883 LANSVNSELV
+883 
-893 DLVVG
+893 
-898 GHSHSVS
+898 
-905 YGVADNGVAYIQ
+905 
-917 GNCQAKGYANAK
+917 
-929 IQFNTE
+929 
-935 TKEVTVVNP
+935 
-944 SYVNTTG
+944 
-951 RDNTQ
+951 
-956 NLYDTEGN
+956 
-964 TKLDPTVLAISHAS
+964 
-978 WDAVKG
+978 
-984 DMSEVLGV
+984 
-992 ADQSIT
+992 
-998 RRAPIGNSSSTIA
+998 
-1011 GNWLTGLMLEATKEL
+1011 
-1026 NTVVAFTNSGGI
+1026 
-1038 RCDLLANE
+1038 
-1046 GETTRTVTVGDIYAI
+1046 
-1061 TPFGNR
+1061 
-1067 LYTYDLTG
+1067 
-1075 AELAATVE
+1075 
-1083 NSFKNSNY
+1083 
-1091 GDQFSGMVVK
+1091 
-1101 YTAEPDGKDENGR
+1101 
-1114 PVRGARTVVS
+1114 
-1124 IVLDDGTV
+1124 
-1132 VDIKDNTKTYRVAVN
+1132 
-1147 EYCATLPGSV
+1147 
-1157 FENKTPVQNVNEAPI
+1157 VQ
-1172 DNISAIEA
+1172 
-1180 LRAIGKANNGKL
+1180 
-1192 PLDLTER
+1192 
-1199 CVKVELVEEDPC
+1199 VEEDPC

>member
-1 MVVFCHDFQNVQRS
+1 
-15 CNYKQRSLEMKH
+15 MKH

-71 APIEDDVF
+71 APVADDVF

-88 SIMTTTDMH
+88 SILTTTDMH

-110 LNNNFLQAAKLV
+110 LSNNFLQAAKLV

-301 EGNPDVYNQ
+301 EGNPDIYNQ

-343 NGENVL
+343 NGEDVL

-370 GKVSVTA
+370 GKVTVTA

-391 DIRVTS
+391 DENGRDIRVPS

-403 DANYDGLKTLIT
+403 DPNYDGLKDLIT

-474 ISMTT
+474 VSMTT

-506 YSLYQYDNNTLYMIR
+506 YSLYQYDNNTLYMIK

-529 WMQRTAQNYRVND
+529 WMQHTAQNYRVND
-542 DGQVGGGGFG
+542 NGQVGGGGFG

-562 VYVGNPDG
+562 VYVGKPDG

-579 DGTPVKDDDTIYACL
+579 DGTPVKDDDMIYACL

-611 ASTGITSNSEEALWD
+611 ASTGITSSSEEVLWD
-626 ATISERFNNVGGSVP
+626 ATVSERFNNVGGSVP

-663 TKWTIHAEANPVKTI
+663 TKWT
-678 EVFETTDVHG
+678 
-688 YLVDTSS
+688 
-695 GNEST
+695 
-700 FQYRMAYIAN
+700 
-710 AVNEARANA
+710 
-719 ENDAVLLLDGG
+719 
-730 DIYQGTPVSNL
+730 
-741 TYGSALRAAFDAMG
+741 
-755 YDAVSLGNHEFDWN
+755 
-769 VKTYAADEDGTMP
+769 
-782 AYEIGEFKGD
+782 
-792 SNIPVLAYNLYDAGT
+792 
-807 TNRASF
+807 
-813 VKDYVIVDKAGVKVA
+813 
-828 LVGYIPDYSMDIM
+828 
-841 TAKIAPYDIDPSIE
+841 
-855 KLNAKI
+855 
-861 ESIVAAENPD
+861 
-871 VVVVVA
+871 
-877 HASPRG
+877 
-883 LANSVNSELV
+883 
-893 DLVVG
+893 
-898 GHSHSVS
+898 
-905 YGVADNGVAYIQ
+905 
-917 GNCQAKGYANAK
+917 
-929 IQFNTE
+929 
-935 TKEVTVVNP
+935 
-944 SYVNTTG
+944 
-951 RDNTQ
+951 
-956 NLYDTEGN
+956 
-964 TKLDPTVLAISHAS
+964 
-978 WDAVKG
+978 
-984 DMSEVLGV
+984 
-992 ADQSIT
+992 
-998 RRAPIGNSSSTIA
+998 
-1011 GNWLTGLMLEATKEL
+1011 
-1026 NTVVAFTNSGGI
+1026 
-1038 RCDLLANE
+1038 
-1046 GETTRTVTVGDIYAI
+1046 
-1061 TPFGNR
+1061 
-1067 LYTYDLTG
+1067 
-1075 AELAATVE
+1075 
-1083 NSFKNSNY
+1083 
-1091 GDQFSGMVVK
+1091 
-1101 YTAEPDGKDENGR
+1101 
-1114 PVRGARTVVS
+1114 
-1124 IVLDDGTV
+1124 
-1132 VDIKDNTKTYRVAVN
+1132 
-1147 EYCATLPGSV
+1147 
-1157 FENKTPVQNVNEAPI
+1157 VQ
-1172 DNISAIEA
+1172 
-1180 LRAIGKANNGKL
+1180 
-1192 PLDLTER
+1192 
-1199 CVKVELVEEDPC
+1199 VEEDPC

-1333 DLSNF
+1333 DLSSF

>member
-1 MVVFCHDFQNVQRS
+1 
-15 CNYKQRSLEMKH
+15 MKH
-27 IAKRLLSLLLVV
+27 SAKRLLSLLLVV

-257 SHYEGCTFGHT
+257 SHYEGCTFGHP
-268 DNAEKSYVY
+268 DNTEKSYVY

-301 EGNPDVYNQ
+301 EGNPDIYNQ

-343 NGENVL
+343 NGEDVL

-364 LTKGAD
+364 LKKGAD
-370 GKVSVTA
+370 GKVTVTA
-377 AESTMHPLNSALGK
+377 AESTMHPLSSALGK
-391 DIRVTS
+391 DENGKDIRVPS

-403 DANYDGLKTLIT
+403 DPNYDGLKDLIT

-474 ISMTT
+474 VSMTT

-506 YSLYQYDNNTLYMIR
+506 YSLYQYDNNTLYMIK

-562 VYVGNPDG
+562 VYVGKPDG

-579 DGTPVKDDDTIYACL
+579 DGTPVKDDDMIYACL

-611 ASTGITSNSEEALWD
+611 ASTGITSSSEEVLWD
-626 ATISERFNNVGGSVP
+626 ATVSERFNNVGGSVP

-663 TKWTIHAEANPVKTI
+663 TKWT
-678 EVFETTDVHG
+678 
-688 YLVDTSS
+688 
-695 GNEST
+695 
-700 FQYRMAYIAN
+700 
-710 AVNEARANA
+710 
-719 ENDAVLLLDGG
+719 
-730 DIYQGTPVSNL
+730 
-741 TYGSALRAAFDAMG
+741 
-755 YDAVSLGNHEFDWN
+755 
-769 VKTYAADEDGTMP
+769 
-782 AYEIGEFKGD
+782 
-792 SNIPVLAYNLYDAGT
+792 
-807 TNRASF
+807 
-813 VKDYVIVDKAGVKVA
+813 
-828 LVGYIPDYSMDIM
+828 
-841 TAKIAPYDIDPSIE
+841 
-855 KLNAKI
+855 
-861 ESIVAAENPD
+861 
-871 VVVVVA
+871 
-877 HASPRG
+877 
-883 LANSVNSELV
+883 
-893 DLVVG
+893 
-898 GHSHSVS
+898 
-905 YGVADNGVAYIQ
+905 
-917 GNCQAKGYANAK
+917 
-929 IQFNTE
+929 
-935 TKEVTVVNP
+935 
-944 SYVNTTG
+944 
-951 RDNTQ
+951 
-956 NLYDTEGN
+956 
-964 TKLDPTVLAISHAS
+964 
-978 WDAVKG
+978 
-984 DMSEVLGV
+984 
-992 ADQSIT
+992 
-998 RRAPIGNSSSTIA
+998 
-1011 GNWLTGLMLEATKEL
+1011 
-1026 NTVVAFTNSGGI
+1026 
-1038 RCDLLANE
+1038 
-1046 GETTRTVTVGDIYAI
+1046 
-1061 TPFGNR
+1061 
-1067 LYTYDLTG
+1067 
-1075 AELAATVE
+1075 
-1083 NSFKNSNY
+1083 
-1091 GDQFSGMVVK
+1091 
-1101 YTAEPDGKDENGR
+1101 
-1114 PVRGARTVVS
+1114 
-1124 IVLDDGTV
+1124 
-1132 VDIKDNTKTYRVAVN
+1132 
-1147 EYCATLPGSV
+1147 
-1157 FENKTPVQNVNEAPI
+1157 VQ
-1172 DNISAIEA
+1172 
-1180 LRAIGKANNGKL
+1180 
-1192 PLDLTER
+1192 
-1199 CVKVELVEEDPC
+1199 VEEDPC

-1232 NGLFVGFGDG
+1232 NGLFVGYGDG

>member
-1 MVVFCHDFQNVQRS
+1 
-15 CNYKQRSLEMKH
+15 MKH

-88 SIMTTTDMH
+88 SILTTTDMH

-110 LNNNFLQAAKLV
+110 LSNNFLQAAKLV

-198 KAVAGQPVDV
+198 KAVTGQPVDV

-257 SHYEGCTFGHT
+257 SHYEGCTFGHP
-268 DNAEKSYVY
+268 DNTEKSYVY

-301 EGNPDVYNQ
+301 EGNPDIYNQ

-370 GKVSVTA
+370 GKVTVTA

-391 DIRVTS
+391 DENGRDIRVPS

-403 DANYDGLKTLIT
+403 DPNYDGLKDLIT

-529 WMQRTAQNYRVND
+529 WMQHTAQNYRVKDN
-542 DGQVGGGGFG
+542 GQLGGGGFG

-562 VYVGNPDG
+562 VYVGKPDG

-579 DGTPVKDDDTIYACL
+579 DGTPVKDDDMIYACL

-611 ASTGITSNSEEALWD
+611 ASTGITSSSEEVLWD
-626 ATISERFNNVGGSVP
+626 ATVSERFNNVGGSVP

-663 TKWTIHAEANPVKTI
+663 TKWT
-678 EVFETTDVHG
+678 
-688 YLVDTSS
+688 
-695 GNEST
+695 
-700 FQYRMAYIAN
+700 
-710 AVNEARANA
+710 
-719 ENDAVLLLDGG
+719 
-730 DIYQGTPVSNL
+730 
-741 TYGSALRAAFDAMG
+741 
-755 YDAVSLGNHEFDWN
+755 
-769 VKTYAADEDGTMP
+769 
-782 AYEIGEFKGD
+782 
-792 SNIPVLAYNLYDAGT
+792 
-807 TNRASF
+807 
-813 VKDYVIVDKAGVKVA
+813 
-828 LVGYIPDYSMDIM
+828 
-841 TAKIAPYDIDPSIE
+841 
-855 KLNAKI
+855 
-861 ESIVAAENPD
+861 
-871 VVVVVA
+871 
-877 HASPRG
+877 
-883 LANSVNSELV
+883 
-893 DLVVG
+893 
-898 GHSHSVS
+898 
-905 YGVADNGVAYIQ
+905 
-917 GNCQAKGYANAK
+917 
-929 IQFNTE
+929 
-935 TKEVTVVNP
+935 
-944 SYVNTTG
+944 
-951 RDNTQ
+951 
-956 NLYDTEGN
+956 
-964 TKLDPTVLAISHAS
+964 
-978 WDAVKG
+978 
-984 DMSEVLGV
+984 
-992 ADQSIT
+992 
-998 RRAPIGNSSSTIA
+998 
-1011 GNWLTGLMLEATKEL
+1011 
-1026 NTVVAFTNSGGI
+1026 
-1038 RCDLLANE
+1038 
-1046 GETTRTVTVGDIYAI
+1046 
-1061 TPFGNR
+1061 
-1067 LYTYDLTG
+1067 
-1075 AELAATVE
+1075 
-1083 NSFKNSNY
+1083 
-1091 GDQFSGMVVK
+1091 
-1101 YTAEPDGKDENGR
+1101 
-1114 PVRGARTVVS
+1114 
-1124 IVLDDGTV
+1124 
-1132 VDIKDNTKTYRVAVN
+1132 
-1147 EYCATLPGSV
+1147 
-1157 FENKTPVQNVNEAPI
+1157 VQ
-1172 DNISAIEA
+1172 
-1180 LRAIGKANNGKL
+1180 
-1192 PLDLTER
+1192 
-1199 CVKVELVEEDPC
+1199 VEEDPC

-1232 NGLFVGFGDG
+1232 NGLFVGYGDG

>member
-1 MVVFCHDFQNVQRS
+1 
-15 CNYKQRSLEMKH
+15 MKH

-71 APIEDDVF
+71 APVADDVF

-88 SIMTTTDMH
+88 SILTTTDMH

-110 LNNNFLQAAKLV
+110 LSNNFLQAAKLV

-301 EGNPDVYNQ
+301 EGNPDIYNQ

-343 NGENVL
+343 NGEDVL

-370 GKVSVTA
+370 GKVTVTA

-391 DIRVTS
+391 DENGRDIRVPS

-403 DANYDGLKTLIT
+403 DPNYDGLKDLIT

-428 IGTVSGTWDTISN
+428 IGTVSGEWDTISN

-474 ISMTT
+474 VSMTT

-506 YSLYQYDNNTLYMIR
+506 YSLYQYDNNTLYMIK

-529 WMQRTAQNYRVND
+529 WMQHTAQNYRVKD

-562 VYVGNPDG
+562 VYVGKPDG

-611 ASTGITSNSEEALWD
+611 ASTGITSSSEEVLWD
-626 ATISERFNNVGGSVP
+626 ATVSERFNNVGGSVP

-663 TKWTIHAEANPVKTI
+663 TKWT
-678 EVFETTDVHG
+678 
-688 YLVDTSS
+688 
-695 GNEST
+695 
-700 FQYRMAYIAN
+700 
-710 AVNEARANA
+710 
-719 ENDAVLLLDGG
+719 
-730 DIYQGTPVSNL
+730 
-741 TYGSALRAAFDAMG
+741 
-755 YDAVSLGNHEFDWN
+755 
-769 VKTYAADEDGTMP
+769 
-782 AYEIGEFKGD
+782 
-792 SNIPVLAYNLYDAGT
+792 
-807 TNRASF
+807 
-813 VKDYVIVDKAGVKVA
+813 
-828 LVGYIPDYSMDIM
+828 
-841 TAKIAPYDIDPSIE
+841 
-855 KLNAKI
+855 
-861 ESIVAAENPD
+861 
-871 VVVVVA
+871 
-877 HASPRG
+877 
-883 LANSVNSELV
+883 
-893 DLVVG
+893 
-898 GHSHSVS
+898 
-905 YGVADNGVAYIQ
+905 
-917 GNCQAKGYANAK
+917 
-929 IQFNTE
+929 
-935 TKEVTVVNP
+935 
-944 SYVNTTG
+944 
-951 RDNTQ
+951 
-956 NLYDTEGN
+956 
-964 TKLDPTVLAISHAS
+964 
-978 WDAVKG
+978 
-984 DMSEVLGV
+984 
-992 ADQSIT
+992 
-998 RRAPIGNSSSTIA
+998 
-1011 GNWLTGLMLEATKEL
+1011 
-1026 NTVVAFTNSGGI
+1026 
-1038 RCDLLANE
+1038 
-1046 GETTRTVTVGDIYAI
+1046 
-1061 TPFGNR
+1061 
-1067 LYTYDLTG
+1067 
-1075 AELAATVE
+1075 
-1083 NSFKNSNY
+1083 
-1091 GDQFSGMVVK
+1091 
-1101 YTAEPDGKDENGR
+1101 
-1114 PVRGARTVVS
+1114 
-1124 IVLDDGTV
+1124 
-1132 VDIKDNTKTYRVAVN
+1132 
-1147 EYCATLPGSV
+1147 
-1157 FENKTPVQNVNEAPI
+1157 VQ
-1172 DNISAIEA
+1172 
-1180 LRAIGKANNGKL
+1180 
-1192 PLDLTER
+1192 
-1199 CVKVELVEEDPC
+1199 VEEDPC

-1222 YAESVHFALV
+1222 YADSVHFALV
-1232 NGLFVGFGDG
+1232 NGLFVGYGDG

-1333 DLSNF
+1333 DLSSF

>member
-1 MVVFCHDFQNVQRS
+1 
-15 CNYKQRSLEMKH
+15 MKH

-71 APIEDDVF
+71 APVADDVF

-88 SIMTTTDMH
+88 SILTTTDMH

-110 LNNNFLQAAKLV
+110 LSNNFLQAAKLV

-257 SHYEGCTFGHT
+257 SHYEGCTFGHP
-268 DNAEKSYVY
+268 DNTEKSYVY

-301 EGNPDVYNQ
+301 EGNPDIYNQ

-370 GKVSVTA
+370 GKVTVTA
-377 AESTMHPLNSALGK
+377 AESTMHPLNSALGKDENGK

-542 DGQVGGGGFG
+542 NGQVGGGGFG

-562 VYVGNPDG
+562 VYVGKPDG

-579 DGTPVKDDDTIYACL
+579 DGTPVKDDDMIYACL

-611 ASTGITSNSEEALWD
+611 ASTGITSSSEEVLWD
-626 ATISERFNNVGGSVP
+626 ATVSERFNNVGGSVP

-663 TKWTIHAEANPVKTI
+663 TKWT
-678 EVFETTDVHG
+678 
-688 YLVDTSS
+688 
-695 GNEST
+695 
-700 FQYRMAYIAN
+700 
-710 AVNEARANA
+710 
-719 ENDAVLLLDGG
+719 
-730 DIYQGTPVSNL
+730 
-741 TYGSALRAAFDAMG
+741 
-755 YDAVSLGNHEFDWN
+755 
-769 VKTYAADEDGTMP
+769 
-782 AYEIGEFKGD
+782 
-792 SNIPVLAYNLYDAGT
+792 
-807 TNRASF
+807 
-813 VKDYVIVDKAGVKVA
+813 
-828 LVGYIPDYSMDIM
+828 
-841 TAKIAPYDIDPSIE
+841 
-855 KLNAKI
+855 
-861 ESIVAAENPD
+861 
-871 VVVVVA
+871 
-877 HASPRG
+877 
-883 LANSVNSELV
+883 
-893 DLVVG
+893 
-898 GHSHSVS
+898 
-905 YGVADNGVAYIQ
+905 
-917 GNCQAKGYANAK
+917 
-929 IQFNTE
+929 
-935 TKEVTVVNP
+935 
-944 SYVNTTG
+944 
-951 RDNTQ
+951 
-956 NLYDTEGN
+956 
-964 TKLDPTVLAISHAS
+964 
-978 WDAVKG
+978 
-984 DMSEVLGV
+984 
-992 ADQSIT
+992 
-998 RRAPIGNSSSTIA
+998 
-1011 GNWLTGLMLEATKEL
+1011 
-1026 NTVVAFTNSGGI
+1026 
-1038 RCDLLANE
+1038 
-1046 GETTRTVTVGDIYAI
+1046 
-1061 TPFGNR
+1061 
-1067 LYTYDLTG
+1067 
-1075 AELAATVE
+1075 
-1083 NSFKNSNY
+1083 
-1091 GDQFSGMVVK
+1091 
-1101 YTAEPDGKDENGR
+1101 
-1114 PVRGARTVVS
+1114 
-1124 IVLDDGTV
+1124 
-1132 VDIKDNTKTYRVAVN
+1132 
-1147 EYCATLPGSV
+1147 
-1157 FENKTPVQNVNEAPI
+1157 VQ
-1172 DNISAIEA
+1172 
-1180 LRAIGKANNGKL
+1180 
-1192 PLDLTER
+1192 
-1199 CVKVELVEEDPC
+1199 VEEDPC

-1333 DLSNF
+1333 DLSSF

>member
-1 MVVFCHDFQNVQRS
+1 
-15 CNYKQRSLEMKH
+15 MKH

-88 SIMTTTDMH
+88 SILTTTDMH

-110 LNNNFLQAAKLV
+110 LSNNFLQAAKLV

-257 SHYEGCTFGHT
+257 SHYEGCTFGHP
-268 DNAEKSYVY
+268 DNTEKSYVY

-301 EGNPDVYNQ
+301 EGNPDIYNQ

-370 GKVSVTA
+370 GKVTVTA

-391 DIRVTS
+391 DENGRDIRVPS

-403 DANYDGLKTLIT
+403 DPNYDGLKDLIT

-441 YYLTQSDSYDLVH
+441 YYLEQSDSYDLVH

-474 ISMTT
+474 VSMTT

-529 WMQRTAQNYRVND
+529 WMQHTAQTYRIND
-542 DGQVGGGGFG
+542 NGQVGGGGFG
-552 CDTFYGVNYD
+552 CDSFYGVNYD
-562 VYVGNPDG
+562 VYVGKPDG

-611 ASTGITSNSEEALWD
+611 ASTGITSSSEEVLWD
-626 ATISERFNNVGGSVP
+626 ATVSERFNNVGGSVP

-663 TKWTIHAEANPVKTI
+663 TKWT
-678 EVFETTDVHG
+678 
-688 YLVDTSS
+688 
-695 GNEST
+695 
-700 FQYRMAYIAN
+700 
-710 AVNEARANA
+710 
-719 ENDAVLLLDGG
+719 
-730 DIYQGTPVSNL
+730 
-741 TYGSALRAAFDAMG
+741 
-755 YDAVSLGNHEFDWN
+755 
-769 VKTYAADEDGTMP
+769 
-782 AYEIGEFKGD
+782 
-792 SNIPVLAYNLYDAGT
+792 
-807 TNRASF
+807 
-813 VKDYVIVDKAGVKVA
+813 
-828 LVGYIPDYSMDIM
+828 
-841 TAKIAPYDIDPSIE
+841 
-855 KLNAKI
+855 
-861 ESIVAAENPD
+861 
-871 VVVVVA
+871 
-877 HASPRG
+877 
-883 LANSVNSELV
+883 
-893 DLVVG
+893 
-898 GHSHSVS
+898 
-905 YGVADNGVAYIQ
+905 
-917 GNCQAKGYANAK
+917 
-929 IQFNTE
+929 
-935 TKEVTVVNP
+935 
-944 SYVNTTG
+944 
-951 RDNTQ
+951 
-956 NLYDTEGN
+956 
-964 TKLDPTVLAISHAS
+964 
-978 WDAVKG
+978 
-984 DMSEVLGV
+984 
-992 ADQSIT
+992 
-998 RRAPIGNSSSTIA
+998 
-1011 GNWLTGLMLEATKEL
+1011 
-1026 NTVVAFTNSGGI
+1026 
-1038 RCDLLANE
+1038 
-1046 GETTRTVTVGDIYAI
+1046 
-1061 TPFGNR
+1061 
-1067 LYTYDLTG
+1067 
-1075 AELAATVE
+1075 
-1083 NSFKNSNY
+1083 
-1091 GDQFSGMVVK
+1091 
-1101 YTAEPDGKDENGR
+1101 
-1114 PVRGARTVVS
+1114 
-1124 IVLDDGTV
+1124 
-1132 VDIKDNTKTYRVAVN
+1132 
-1147 EYCATLPGSV
+1147 
-1157 FENKTPVQNVNEAPI
+1157 VQ
-1172 DNISAIEA
+1172 
-1180 LRAIGKANNGKL
+1180 
-1192 PLDLTER
+1192 
-1199 CVKVELVEEDPC
+1199 VEEDPC

-1333 DLSNF
+1333 DLSSF

>member
-1 MVVFCHDFQNVQRS
+1 
-15 CNYKQRSLEMKH
+15 MKH

-110 LNNNFLQAAKLV
+110 LSNNFLQAAKLV

-230 YKFEDG
+230 YKFEDS

-301 EGNPDVYNQ
+301 EGNPDIYNQ

-370 GKVSVTA
+370 GKVTVTA

-663 TKWTIHAEANPVKTI
+663 TKWT
-678 EVFETTDVHG
+678 
-688 YLVDTSS
+688 
-695 GNEST
+695 
-700 FQYRMAYIAN
+700 
-710 AVNEARANA
+710 
-719 ENDAVLLLDGG
+719 
-730 DIYQGTPVSNL
+730 
-741 TYGSALRAAFDAMG
+741 
-755 YDAVSLGNHEFDWN
+755 
-769 VKTYAADEDGTMP
+769 
-782 AYEIGEFKGD
+782 
-792 SNIPVLAYNLYDAGT
+792 
-807 TNRASF
+807 
-813 VKDYVIVDKAGVKVA
+813 
-828 LVGYIPDYSMDIM
+828 
-841 TAKIAPYDIDPSIE
+841 
-855 KLNAKI
+855 
-861 ESIVAAENPD
+861 
-871 VVVVVA
+871 
-877 HASPRG
+877 
-883 LANSVNSELV
+883 
-893 DLVVG
+893 
-898 GHSHSVS
+898 
-905 YGVADNGVAYIQ
+905 
-917 GNCQAKGYANAK
+917 
-929 IQFNTE
+929 
-935 TKEVTVVNP
+935 
-944 SYVNTTG
+944 
-951 RDNTQ
+951 
-956 NLYDTEGN
+956 
-964 TKLDPTVLAISHAS
+964 
-978 WDAVKG
+978 
-984 DMSEVLGV
+984 
-992 ADQSIT
+992 
-998 RRAPIGNSSSTIA
+998 
-1011 GNWLTGLMLEATKEL
+1011 
-1026 NTVVAFTNSGGI
+1026 
-1038 RCDLLANE
+1038 
-1046 GETTRTVTVGDIYAI
+1046 
-1061 TPFGNR
+1061 
-1067 LYTYDLTG
+1067 
-1075 AELAATVE
+1075 
-1083 NSFKNSNY
+1083 
-1091 GDQFSGMVVK
+1091 
-1101 YTAEPDGKDENGR
+1101 
-1114 PVRGARTVVS
+1114 
-1124 IVLDDGTV
+1124 
-1132 VDIKDNTKTYRVAVN
+1132 
-1147 EYCATLPGSV
+1147 
-1157 FENKTPVQNVNEAPI
+1157 VQ
-1172 DNISAIEA
+1172 
-1180 LRAIGKANNGKL
+1180 
-1192 PLDLTER
+1192 
-1199 CVKVELVEEDPC
+1199 VEEDPC

-1317 LYRFAASQNM
+1317 LYRFAASQNL

-1333 DLSNF
+1333 DLSSF

>member
-1 MVVFCHDFQNVQRS
+1 
-15 CNYKQRSLEMKH
+15 MKH

-71 APIEDDVF
+71 APVADDVF

-88 SIMTTTDMH
+88 SILTTTDMH

-110 LNNNFLQAAKLV
+110 LSNNFLQAAKLV

-257 SHYEGCTFGHT
+257 SHYEGCTFGHP
-268 DNAEKSYVY
+268 DNTEKSYVY

-301 EGNPDVYNQ
+301 EGNPDIYNQ

-370 GKVSVTA
+370 GKVTVTA

-391 DIRVTS
+391 DENGRDIRVPS

-403 DANYDGLKTLIT
+403 DPNYDGLKDLIT

-529 WMQRTAQNYRVND
+529 WMQHTAQNYRVKDN
-542 DGQVGGGGFG
+542 GQLGGGGFG

-562 VYVGNPDG
+562 VYVGNPDN

-579 DGTPVKDDDTIYACL
+579 DGTAVKDDDTIYACL

-611 ASTGITSNSEEALWD
+611 ASTGITSSSDEVLWD

-663 TKWTIHAEANPVKTI
+663 TKWT
-678 EVFETTDVHG
+678 
-688 YLVDTSS
+688 
-695 GNEST
+695 
-700 FQYRMAYIAN
+700 
-710 AVNEARANA
+710 
-719 ENDAVLLLDGG
+719 
-730 DIYQGTPVSNL
+730 
-741 TYGSALRAAFDAMG
+741 
-755 YDAVSLGNHEFDWN
+755 
-769 VKTYAADEDGTMP
+769 
-782 AYEIGEFKGD
+782 
-792 SNIPVLAYNLYDAGT
+792 
-807 TNRASF
+807 
-813 VKDYVIVDKAGVKVA
+813 
-828 LVGYIPDYSMDIM
+828 
-841 TAKIAPYDIDPSIE
+841 
-855 KLNAKI
+855 
-861 ESIVAAENPD
+861 
-871 VVVVVA
+871 
-877 HASPRG
+877 
-883 LANSVNSELV
+883 
-893 DLVVG
+893 
-898 GHSHSVS
+898 
-905 YGVADNGVAYIQ
+905 
-917 GNCQAKGYANAK
+917 
-929 IQFNTE
+929 
-935 TKEVTVVNP
+935 
-944 SYVNTTG
+944 
-951 RDNTQ
+951 
-956 NLYDTEGN
+956 
-964 TKLDPTVLAISHAS
+964 
-978 WDAVKG
+978 
-984 DMSEVLGV
+984 
-992 ADQSIT
+992 
-998 RRAPIGNSSSTIA
+998 
-1011 GNWLTGLMLEATKEL
+1011 
-1026 NTVVAFTNSGGI
+1026 
-1038 RCDLLANE
+1038 
-1046 GETTRTVTVGDIYAI
+1046 
-1061 TPFGNR
+1061 
-1067 LYTYDLTG
+1067 
-1075 AELAATVE
+1075 
-1083 NSFKNSNY
+1083 
-1091 GDQFSGMVVK
+1091 
-1101 YTAEPDGKDENGR
+1101 
-1114 PVRGARTVVS
+1114 
-1124 IVLDDGTV
+1124 
-1132 VDIKDNTKTYRVAVN
+1132 
-1147 EYCATLPGSV
+1147 
-1157 FENKTPVQNVNEAPI
+1157 VQ
-1172 DNISAIEA
+1172 
-1180 LRAIGKANNGKL
+1180 
-1192 PLDLTER
+1192 
-1199 CVKVELVEEDPC
+1199 VEEDPC

-1333 DLSNF
+1333 DLSSF

>member
-1 MVVFCHDFQNVQRS
+1 
-15 CNYKQRSLEMKH
+15 MKH

-110 LNNNFLQAAKLV
+110 LSNNFLQAAKLV

-301 EGNPDVYNQ
+301 EGNPDIYNQ

-370 GKVSVTA
+370 GKVTVTA

-391 DIRVTS
+391 DENGRDIRVPS

-403 DANYDGLKTLIT
+403 DPNYDGLKDLIT

-474 ISMTT
+474 VSMTT

-529 WMQRTAQNYRVND
+529 WMQHTAQNYRVND
-542 DGQVGGGGFG
+542 NGQVGGGGFG

-562 VYVGNPDG
+562 VYVGKPDG

-579 DGTPVKDDDTIYACL
+579 DGTAVKDDDMIYACL

-611 ASTGITSNSEEALWD
+611 ASTGITSSSEEVLWD
-626 ATISERFNNVGGSVP
+626 ATVSERFNNVGGSVP

-663 TKWTIHAEANPVKTI
+663 TKWT
-678 EVFETTDVHG
+678 
-688 YLVDTSS
+688 
-695 GNEST
+695 
-700 FQYRMAYIAN
+700 
-710 AVNEARANA
+710 
-719 ENDAVLLLDGG
+719 
-730 DIYQGTPVSNL
+730 
-741 TYGSALRAAFDAMG
+741 
-755 YDAVSLGNHEFDWN
+755 
-769 VKTYAADEDGTMP
+769 
-782 AYEIGEFKGD
+782 
-792 SNIPVLAYNLYDAGT
+792 
-807 TNRASF
+807 
-813 VKDYVIVDKAGVKVA
+813 
-828 LVGYIPDYSMDIM
+828 
-841 TAKIAPYDIDPSIE
+841 
-855 KLNAKI
+855 
-861 ESIVAAENPD
+861 
-871 VVVVVA
+871 
-877 HASPRG
+877 
-883 LANSVNSELV
+883 
-893 DLVVG
+893 
-898 GHSHSVS
+898 
-905 YGVADNGVAYIQ
+905 
-917 GNCQAKGYANAK
+917 
-929 IQFNTE
+929 
-935 TKEVTVVNP
+935 
-944 SYVNTTG
+944 
-951 RDNTQ
+951 
-956 NLYDTEGN
+956 
-964 TKLDPTVLAISHAS
+964 
-978 WDAVKG
+978 
-984 DMSEVLGV
+984 
-992 ADQSIT
+992 
-998 RRAPIGNSSSTIA
+998 
-1011 GNWLTGLMLEATKEL
+1011 
-1026 NTVVAFTNSGGI
+1026 
-1038 RCDLLANE
+1038 
-1046 GETTRTVTVGDIYAI
+1046 
-1061 TPFGNR
+1061 
-1067 LYTYDLTG
+1067 
-1075 AELAATVE
+1075 
-1083 NSFKNSNY
+1083 
-1091 GDQFSGMVVK
+1091 
-1101 YTAEPDGKDENGR
+1101 
-1114 PVRGARTVVS
+1114 
-1124 IVLDDGTV
+1124 
-1132 VDIKDNTKTYRVAVN
+1132 
-1147 EYCATLPGSV
+1147 
-1157 FENKTPVQNVNEAPI
+1157 VQ
-1172 DNISAIEA
+1172 
-1180 LRAIGKANNGKL
+1180 
-1192 PLDLTER
+1192 
-1199 CVKVELVEEDPC
+1199 VEEDPC

-1232 NGLFVGFGDG
+1232 NGLFVGYGDG

>member
-1 MVVFCHDFQNVQRS
+1 
-15 CNYKQRSLEMKH
+15 
-27 IAKRLLSLLLVV
+27 
-39 CLVLSV
+39 
-45 AVIPAGAAET
+45 
-55 KLTSV
+55 
-60 YASYAAEGHTN
+60 
-71 APIEDDVF
+71 
-79 EAKSDSITV
+79 
-88 SIMTTTDMH
+88 MH

-110 LNNNFLQAAKLV
+110 LSNNFLQAAKLV

-257 SHYEGCTFGHT
+257 SHYEGCTFGHP
-268 DNAEKSYVY
+268 DNTEKSYVY

-301 EGNPDVYNQ
+301 EGNPDIYNQ

-370 GKVSVTA
+370 GKVTVTA

-391 DIRVTS
+391 DENGRDIRVPS

-403 DANYDGLKTLIT
+403 DPNYDGLKDLIT

-529 WMQRTAQNYRVND
+529 WMQHTAQNYRVKDN
-542 DGQVGGGGFG
+542 GQLGGGGFG

-562 VYVGNPDG
+562 VYVGNPDN

-579 DGTPVKDDDTIYACL
+579 DGTPVKDDDMIYACL

-611 ASTGITSNSEEALWD
+611 ASTGITSSSEEVLWD
-626 ATISERFNNVGGSVP
+626 ATVSERFNNVGGSVP

-663 TKWTIHAEANPVKTI
+663 TKWT
-678 EVFETTDVHG
+678 
-688 YLVDTSS
+688 
-695 GNEST
+695 
-700 FQYRMAYIAN
+700 
-710 AVNEARANA
+710 
-719 ENDAVLLLDGG
+719 
-730 DIYQGTPVSNL
+730 
-741 TYGSALRAAFDAMG
+741 
-755 YDAVSLGNHEFDWN
+755 
-769 VKTYAADEDGTMP
+769 
-782 AYEIGEFKGD
+782 
-792 SNIPVLAYNLYDAGT
+792 
-807 TNRASF
+807 
-813 VKDYVIVDKAGVKVA
+813 
-828 LVGYIPDYSMDIM
+828 
-841 TAKIAPYDIDPSIE
+841 
-855 KLNAKI
+855 
-861 ESIVAAENPD
+861 
-871 VVVVVA
+871 
-877 HASPRG
+877 
-883 LANSVNSELV
+883 
-893 DLVVG
+893 
-898 GHSHSVS
+898 
-905 YGVADNGVAYIQ
+905 
-917 GNCQAKGYANAK
+917 
-929 IQFNTE
+929 
-935 TKEVTVVNP
+935 
-944 SYVNTTG
+944 
-951 RDNTQ
+951 
-956 NLYDTEGN
+956 
-964 TKLDPTVLAISHAS
+964 
-978 WDAVKG
+978 
-984 DMSEVLGV
+984 
-992 ADQSIT
+992 
-998 RRAPIGNSSSTIA
+998 
-1011 GNWLTGLMLEATKEL
+1011 
-1026 NTVVAFTNSGGI
+1026 
-1038 RCDLLANE
+1038 
-1046 GETTRTVTVGDIYAI
+1046 
-1061 TPFGNR
+1061 
-1067 LYTYDLTG
+1067 
-1075 AELAATVE
+1075 
-1083 NSFKNSNY
+1083 
-1091 GDQFSGMVVK
+1091 
-1101 YTAEPDGKDENGR
+1101 
-1114 PVRGARTVVS
+1114 
-1124 IVLDDGTV
+1124 
-1132 VDIKDNTKTYRVAVN
+1132 
-1147 EYCATLPGSV
+1147 
-1157 FENKTPVQNVNEAPI
+1157 VQ
-1172 DNISAIEA
+1172 
-1180 LRAIGKANNGKL
+1180 
-1192 PLDLTER
+1192 
-1199 CVKVELVEEDPC
+1199 VEEDPC

-1232 NGLFVGFGDG
+1232 NGLFVGYGDG

>member
-1 MVVFCHDFQNVQRS
+1 
-15 CNYKQRSLEMKH
+15 MKH

-71 APIEDDVF
+71 APVADDVF

-88 SIMTTTDMH
+88 SILTTTDMH

-110 LNNNFLQAAKLV
+110 LSNNFLQAAKLV

-257 SHYEGCTFGHT
+257 SHYEGCTFGHP
-268 DNAEKSYVY
+268 DNTEKSYVY

-301 EGNPDVYNQ
+301 EGNPDIYNQ

-370 GKVSVTA
+370 GKVTVTA

-391 DIRVTS
+391 DENGRDIRVPS

-403 DANYDGLKTLIT
+403 DPNYDGLKDLIT

-428 IGTVSGTWDTISN
+428 IGTVSGEWDTISN

-474 ISMTT
+474 VSMTT

-506 YSLYQYDNNTLYMIR
+506 YSLYQYDNNTLYMIK

-562 VYVGNPDG
+562 VYVGKPDG

-579 DGTPVKDDDTIYACL
+579 DGTPVKDDDMIYACL

-611 ASTGITSNSEEALWD
+611 ASTGITSSSEEVLWD
-626 ATISERFNNVGGSVP
+626 ATVSERFNNVGGSVP

-656 DITPGRE
+656 EITPGRE
-663 TKWTIHAEANPVKTI
+663 TKWT
-678 EVFETTDVHG
+678 
-688 YLVDTSS
+688 
-695 GNEST
+695 
-700 FQYRMAYIAN
+700 
-710 AVNEARANA
+710 
-719 ENDAVLLLDGG
+719 
-730 DIYQGTPVSNL
+730 
-741 TYGSALRAAFDAMG
+741 
-755 YDAVSLGNHEFDWN
+755 
-769 VKTYAADEDGTMP
+769 
-782 AYEIGEFKGD
+782 
-792 SNIPVLAYNLYDAGT
+792 
-807 TNRASF
+807 
-813 VKDYVIVDKAGVKVA
+813 
-828 LVGYIPDYSMDIM
+828 
-841 TAKIAPYDIDPSIE
+841 
-855 KLNAKI
+855 
-861 ESIVAAENPD
+861 
-871 VVVVVA
+871 
-877 HASPRG
+877 
-883 LANSVNSELV
+883 
-893 DLVVG
+893 
-898 GHSHSVS
+898 
-905 YGVADNGVAYIQ
+905 
-917 GNCQAKGYANAK
+917 
-929 IQFNTE
+929 
-935 TKEVTVVNP
+935 
-944 SYVNTTG
+944 
-951 RDNTQ
+951 
-956 NLYDTEGN
+956 
-964 TKLDPTVLAISHAS
+964 
-978 WDAVKG
+978 
-984 DMSEVLGV
+984 
-992 ADQSIT
+992 
-998 RRAPIGNSSSTIA
+998 
-1011 GNWLTGLMLEATKEL
+1011 
-1026 NTVVAFTNSGGI
+1026 
-1038 RCDLLANE
+1038 
-1046 GETTRTVTVGDIYAI
+1046 
-1061 TPFGNR
+1061 
-1067 LYTYDLTG
+1067 
-1075 AELAATVE
+1075 
-1083 NSFKNSNY
+1083 
-1091 GDQFSGMVVK
+1091 
-1101 YTAEPDGKDENGR
+1101 
-1114 PVRGARTVVS
+1114 
-1124 IVLDDGTV
+1124 
-1132 VDIKDNTKTYRVAVN
+1132 
-1147 EYCATLPGSV
+1147 
-1157 FENKTPVQNVNEAPI
+1157 VQ
-1172 DNISAIEA
+1172 
-1180 LRAIGKANNGKL
+1180 
-1192 PLDLTER
+1192 
-1199 CVKVELVEEDPC
+1199 VEEDPC

-1232 NGLFVGFGDG
+1232 NGLFVGYGDG

-1333 DLSNF
+1333 DLSSF

-1349 EPMTWAVGNGI
+1349 EPMTWAVSNGI

>member
-1 MVVFCHDFQNVQRS
+1 
-15 CNYKQRSLEMKH
+15 MKH

-88 SIMTTTDMH
+88 SILTTTDMH

-110 LNNNFLQAAKLV
+110 LSNNFLQAAKLV

-301 EGNPDVYNQ
+301 EGNPDIYNQ

-343 NGENVL
+343 NGEDVL

-370 GKVSVTA
+370 GKVTVTA

-391 DIRVTS
+391 DENGRDIRVPS

-403 DANYDGLKTLIT
+403 DPNYDGLKDLIT

-474 ISMTT
+474 VSMTT

-506 YSLYQYDNNTLYMIR
+506 YSLYQYDNNTLYMIK

-529 WMQRTAQNYRVND
+529 WMQHTAQNYRVND
-542 DGQVGGGGFG
+542 NGQVGGGGFG

-562 VYVGNPDG
+562 VYVGKPDG

-579 DGTPVKDDDTIYACL
+579 DGTPVKDDDMIYACL

-611 ASTGITSNSEEALWD
+611 ASTGITSSSEEVLWD
-626 ATISERFNNVGGSVP
+626 ATVSERFNNVGGSVP

-663 TKWTIHAEANPVKTI
+663 TKWT
-678 EVFETTDVHG
+678 
-688 YLVDTSS
+688 
-695 GNEST
+695 
-700 FQYRMAYIAN
+700 
-710 AVNEARANA
+710 
-719 ENDAVLLLDGG
+719 
-730 DIYQGTPVSNL
+730 
-741 TYGSALRAAFDAMG
+741 
-755 YDAVSLGNHEFDWN
+755 
-769 VKTYAADEDGTMP
+769 
-782 AYEIGEFKGD
+782 
-792 SNIPVLAYNLYDAGT
+792 
-807 TNRASF
+807 
-813 VKDYVIVDKAGVKVA
+813 
-828 LVGYIPDYSMDIM
+828 
-841 TAKIAPYDIDPSIE
+841 
-855 KLNAKI
+855 
-861 ESIVAAENPD
+861 
-871 VVVVVA
+871 
-877 HASPRG
+877 
-883 LANSVNSELV
+883 
-893 DLVVG
+893 
-898 GHSHSVS
+898 
-905 YGVADNGVAYIQ
+905 
-917 GNCQAKGYANAK
+917 
-929 IQFNTE
+929 
-935 TKEVTVVNP
+935 
-944 SYVNTTG
+944 
-951 RDNTQ
+951 
-956 NLYDTEGN
+956 
-964 TKLDPTVLAISHAS
+964 
-978 WDAVKG
+978 
-984 DMSEVLGV
+984 
-992 ADQSIT
+992 
-998 RRAPIGNSSSTIA
+998 
-1011 GNWLTGLMLEATKEL
+1011 
-1026 NTVVAFTNSGGI
+1026 
-1038 RCDLLANE
+1038 
-1046 GETTRTVTVGDIYAI
+1046 
-1061 TPFGNR
+1061 
-1067 LYTYDLTG
+1067 
-1075 AELAATVE
+1075 
-1083 NSFKNSNY
+1083 
-1091 GDQFSGMVVK
+1091 
-1101 YTAEPDGKDENGR
+1101 
-1114 PVRGARTVVS
+1114 
-1124 IVLDDGTV
+1124 
-1132 VDIKDNTKTYRVAVN
+1132 
-1147 EYCATLPGSV
+1147 
-1157 FENKTPVQNVNEAPI
+1157 VQ
-1172 DNISAIEA
+1172 
-1180 LRAIGKANNGKL
+1180 
-1192 PLDLTER
+1192 
-1199 CVKVELVEEDPC
+1199 VEEDPC

-1232 NGLFVGFGDG
+1232 NGLFVGYGDG

>member
-1 MVVFCHDFQNVQRS
+1 
-15 CNYKQRSLEMKH
+15 MKH

-71 APIEDDVF
+71 APVADDVF

-88 SIMTTTDMH
+88 SILTTTDMH
-97 GRAYDWNSYTNSA
+97 GRAYDWDSYKNSA
-110 LNNNFLQAAKLV
+110 LSNNFLQAAKLV

-257 SHYEGCTFGHT
+257 SHYEGCTFGHP
-268 DNAEKSYVY
+268 DNTEKSYVY

-301 EGNPDVYNQ
+301 EGNPDIYNQ

-370 GKVSVTA
+370 GKVTVTA

-391 DIRVTS
+391 DENGRDIRVPS

-403 DANYDGLKTLIT
+403 DPNYDGLKDLIT

-506 YSLYQYDNNTLYMIR
+506 YSLYQYDNNTLYMIK

-529 WMQRTAQNYRVND
+529 WMQHTAQNYRVKDN
-542 DGQVGGGGFG
+542 GQLGGGGFG

-562 VYVGNPDG
+562 VYVGNPDN

-579 DGTPVKDDDTIYACL
+579 DGTAVKDDDTIYACL

-611 ASTGITSNSEEALWD
+611 ASTGITSSSDEVLWD

-663 TKWTIHAEANPVKTI
+663 TKWAVHAEANPVKTI

-710 AVNEARANA
+710 VVNEARANA

-741 TYGSALRAAFDAMG
+741 TYGNALRAAFDAMG
-755 YDAVSLGNHEFDWN
+755 YDAVSLGNHEFDWD
-769 VKTYAADEDGTMP
+769 VKAYAADEDGTMP

-792 SNIPVLAYNLYDAGT
+792 SNIPVLAYNLYDADT

-841 TAKIAPYDIDPSIE
+841 TAKISPYDIDPSIE

-956 NLYDTEGN
+956 NLFDTEGN

-978 WDAVKG
+978 WDAVKD

-1011 GNWLTGLMLEATKEL
+1011 GNWLAGLMLEATKEL

-1333 DLSNF
+1333 DLSSF

>member
-1 MVVFCHDFQNVQRS
+1 
-15 CNYKQRSLEMKH
+15 MKKH
-27 IAKRLLSLLLVV
+27 RGRHLLSLLASAAL
-39 CLVLSV
+39 LASLL
-45 AVIPAGAAET
+45 PAAFAAEAGGEKHIT
-55 KLTSV
+55 ILGTS
-60 YASYAAEGHTN
+60 
-71 APIEDDVF
+71 
-79 EAKSDSITV
+79 
-88 SIMTTTDMH
+88 DMH
-97 GRAYDWNSYTNSA
+97 GNIWGYSYEDNAETDNNGMARLYTYIQQVRAENPNT
-110 LNNNFLQAAKLV
+110 FL
-122 AERRAAV
+122 V
-129 DDSILID
+129 DA
-136 VGDILQGSALS
+136 GDDIQGTIMTDDL
-147 SYNILQEGGENSP
+147 YNKTPEEP
-160 MATALRYIGYD
+160 HPVVTAMNYMGYD
-171 AFVLGNH
+171 AMTLGNH

-257 SHYEGCTFGHT
+257 SHYEGCTFGHP
-268 DNAEKSYVY
+268 DNTEKSYVY

-301 EGNPDVYNQ
+301 EGNPDIYNQ

-370 GKVSVTA
+370 GKVTVTA

-391 DIRVTS
+391 DENGRDIRVPS

-403 DANYDGLKTLIT
+403 DPNYDGLKDLIT

-529 WMQRTAQNYRVND
+529 WMQHTAQNYRVKD
-542 DGQVGGGGFG
+542 DGQLGGGGFG

-562 VYVGNPDG
+562 VYVGNPDN

-579 DGTPVKDDDTIYACL
+579 DGTAVKDDDTIYACL

-611 ASTGITSNSEEALWD
+611 ASTGITSSSDEVLWD

-663 TKWTIHAEANPVKTI
+663 TKWAVHAEANPVKTI

-710 AVNEARANA
+710 VVNEARANA

-730 DIYQGTPVSNL
+730 DC
-741 TYGSALRAAFDAMG
+741 R
-755 YDAVSLGNHEFDWN
+755 
-769 VKTYAADEDGTMP
+769 
-782 AYEIGEFKGD
+782 
-792 SNIPVLAYNLYDAGT
+792 
-807 TNRASF
+807 
-813 VKDYVIVDKAGVKVA
+813 
-828 LVGYIPDYSMDIM
+828 
-841 TAKIAPYDIDPSIE
+841 
-855 KLNAKI
+855 
-861 ESIVAAENPD
+861 
-871 VVVVVA
+871 
-877 HASPRG
+877 
-883 LANSVNSELV
+883 
-893 DLVVG
+893 
-898 GHSHSVS
+898 
-905 YGVADNGVAYIQ
+905 
-917 GNCQAKGYANAK
+917 
-929 IQFNTE
+929 
-935 TKEVTVVNP
+935 
-944 SYVNTTG
+944 
-951 RDNTQ
+951 
-956 NLYDTEGN
+956 
-964 TKLDPTVLAISHAS
+964 
-978 WDAVKG
+978 
-984 DMSEVLGV
+984 
-992 ADQSIT
+992 
-998 RRAPIGNSSSTIA
+998 
-1011 GNWLTGLMLEATKEL
+1011 
-1026 NTVVAFTNSGGI
+1026 SG
-1038 RCDLLANE
+1038 
-1046 GETTRTVTVGDIYAI
+1046 
-1061 TPFGNR
+1061 
-1067 LYTYDLTG
+1067 
-1075 AELAATVE
+1075 
-1083 NSFKNSNY
+1083 
-1091 GDQFSGMVVK
+1091 
-1101 YTAEPDGKDENGR
+1101 
-1114 PVRGARTVVS
+1114 
-1124 IVLDDGTV
+1124 
-1132 VDIKDNTKTYRVAVN
+1132 
-1147 EYCATLPGSV
+1147 
-1157 FENKTPVQNVNEAPI
+1157 
-1172 DNISAIEA
+1172 
-1180 LRAIGKANNGKL
+1180 
-1192 PLDLTER
+1192 
-1199 CVKVELVEEDPC
+1199 
-1211 EQYTDLDANAW
+1211 
-1222 YAESVHFALV
+1222 
-1232 NGLFVGFGDG
+1232 
-1242 TFRPEAALSRAMVA
+1242 
-1256 TVLYRQAG
+1256 AG
-1264 SPAVTGTSTFPDL
+1264 SH
-1277 KDDWYADAVAWAQE
+1277 Q
-1291 AKVVIGDDKGLFR
+1291 
-1304 PDDDVTREEMVTM
+1304 
-1317 LYRFAASQNM
+1317 
-1327 DTTTTG
+1327 
-1333 DLSNF
+1333 
-1338 TDASSVQSYAT
+1338 
-1349 EPMTWAVGNGI
+1349 
-1360 ILGMGNNELAP
+1360 
-1371 RESATRAQFAAI
+1371 
-1383 TARLA
+1383 
-1388 ALK
+1388 